1 MHRQDDSSRP
11 EVMIAVMVWWGCVL
25 GYDNGYGLKY
35 ILFKNL
41 LKYIFLF
48 FKINFDITIKKYI

>member
-1 MHRQDDSSRP
+1 
-11 EVMIAVMVWWGCVL
+11 MVWWGCVL
-25 GYDNGYGLKY
+25 GYDNGYGLKH

-48 FKINFDITIKKYI
+48 FKINFDITIKKYKKKIHFK